1 MVFGKHFYKYY
12 FRYFHTFI
20 IGALALILVDLFQL
34 EIPEIVGQIIDA
46 IKDQSLSKDILLLF
60 VERML
65 IVAVIVF
72 IGACFEKRG

>member
-20 IGALALILVDLFQL
+20 LGALALVLVDLFQL

-46 IKDQSLSKDILLLF
+46 IKEQ
-60 VERML
+60 R
-65 IVAVIVF
+65 IVIR
-72 IGACFEKRG
+72 IY